1 MATIAEQTTGQVDER
16 FSNKYVP
23 VTVNAA
29 GTAITVSE
37 TLLGGVLVTEAAGAV
52 TVTIPES
59 TATAGKVFPV
69 GSTFTVFCKGAGGV
83 TVAKTG
89 SDVLTGTATIAQN
102 GAKTVTKV
110 KATEWVIA

>member
-1 MATIAEQTTGQVDER
+1 MPTIAEQTTGQVDER
-16 FSNKYVP
+16 YGDKFIP

-29 GTAITVSE
+29 GTAITV
-37 TLLGGVLVTEAAGAV
+37 TAGLLGGLLVTEAAGAV

-59 TATAGKVFPV
+59 TATAGRVFPV
-69 GSTFTVFCKGAGGV
+69 GSTFLVFCKGAGGV

-89 SDVLTGTATIAQN
+89 SDTLTGTATIAQN
-102 GAKTVTKV
+102 ATRRVTKV